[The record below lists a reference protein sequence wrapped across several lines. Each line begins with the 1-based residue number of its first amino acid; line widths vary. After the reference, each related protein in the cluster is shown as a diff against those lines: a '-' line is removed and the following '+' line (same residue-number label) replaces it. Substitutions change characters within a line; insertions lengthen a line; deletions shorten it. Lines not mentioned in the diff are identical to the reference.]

1 MKAQKSNIIFYCII
15 SMAIHSLIVFLIGG
29 QKEYAF
35 LPKNKPNVVTIELSA
50 LPPPEETKQPS
61 DDQALTEQA
70 NQQENE
76 QDEPIQQQAVALP
89 HRVQPSNSEQPTPA
103 PSPAPSSTSAPQP
116 SLTAAPILRQSP
128 KQSSRRN
135 DSDTKPL
142 QEQPS
147 SAIPSTIEKGS
158 SSEGKQDQERSN
170 NVRQG
175 TTTGQQ
181 QLQQASTTTAMDTS
195 KAEDTSK
202 IKPRRVVECLSCPK
216 PRYPKRALRR
226 GIEGEPRVLITI
238 NSNGRVQNVQLERSS
253 GNPEIDNAA
262 LDAGRRSR
270 FKAIDGGARVPV
282 SYSIVIKG
290 SDKHQ
295 KAIEKQE
302 KQRYTLPAQVDMQ
315 NQSTT
320 TSAE

>member
-1 MKAQKSNIIFYCII
+1 MKHLKSNVIFYLII
-15 SMAIHSLIVFLIGG
+15 SISIHALLLFLIREK
-29 QKEYAF
+29 KEYAL
-35 LPKNKPNVVTIELSA
+35 LPKNQSNVVIIELAA
-50 LPPPEETKQPS
+50 LPSTKEAKQRPE
-61 DDQALTEQA
+61 DQAITEQA
-70 NQQENE
+70 NPQENE
-76 QDEPIQQQAVALP
+76 QDEPIQQKAVALLDRIEP
-89 HRVQPSNSEQPTPA
+89 PNAEQPTPA
-103 PSPAPSSTSAPQP
+103 PTSTAAPQP
-116 SLTAAPILRQSP
+116 SPTPTPILRQSP
-128 KQSSRRN
+128 KHSSKRHG
-135 DSDTKPL
+135 SDTKPL

-147 SAIPSTIEKGS
+147 SAIASTREKS
-158 SSEGKQDQERSN
+158 SRSERKQDQEQSN
-170 NVRQG
+170 NVKQG
-175 TTTGQQ
+175 MTTGQQ
-181 QLQQASTTTAMDTS
+181 HSPQTSSTQVGETS
-195 KAEDTSK
+195 KV
-202 IKPRRVVECLSCPK
+202 KPRRVVECLSCPK

-302 KQRYTLPAQVDMQ
+302 KQRYTLPAQTGAQ
-315 NQSTT
+315 KQSTT